1 MLEAILFGCLTIL
14 DINENNQRRLAEE
27 NAKELLETRAW
38 TEGVWERVGEG
49 RARVLC
55 AAVLSRVTEVIGTW
69 ERMMVGEMGGWL

>member
-14 DINENNQRRLAEE
+14 DVNENNQRRLAEE

-38 TEGVWERVGEG
+38 AEGIWEHVGEG

-55 AAVLSRVTEVIGTW
+55 AAVLSRVADVVRAW